1 MERSMERV
9 AWDLDWNLLRTFMV
23 IVQEGG
29 ITAAANRLLLKQPT
43 VSNALRRLETKLG
56 KRLVDR
62 GPGRFRVTEAGNLL
76 YRECVEIYG
85 SVSRLSVLLR
95 DVEDEVAG
103 EVRIAMASH
112 VISPLF
118 DDALSEFHRAHPRA
132 TYSVEVATSS
142 VVTERVLEKQASFG
156 VCLVHEQHPR
166 LTYKLLFRE
175 HFGFFCGPRHR
186 LFGKTGLALSDLKG
200 ETSVSFRTD
209 RLSDALRPV
218 TLLRATAGI
227 DDRVIGVS
235 SNLEEVRRMI
245 VAGLGIGPLPVHA
258 VERDVRDG
266 LLWRLPPYEDAP
278 AIDIYLVSNPRARLN
293 RAEAGLLRML
303 SQRVDALPLSQR
315 TYAR

>member
-1 MERSMERV
+1 M
-9 AWDLDWNLLRTFMV
+9 
-23 IVQEGG
+23 
-29 ITAAANRLLLKQPT
+29 
-43 VSNALRRLETKLG
+43 
-56 KRLVDR
+56 
-62 GPGRFRVTEAGNLL
+62 
-76 YRECVEIYG
+76 
-85 SVSRLSVLLR
+85 
-95 DVEDEVAG
+95 
-103 EVRIAMASH
+103 
-112 VISPLF
+112 
-118 DDALSEFHRAHPRA
+118 
-132 TYSVEVATSS
+132 
-142 VVTERVLEKQASFG
+142 
-156 VCLVHEQHPR
+156 
-166 LTYKLLFRE
+166 
-175 HFGFFCGPRHR
+175 
-186 LFGKTGLALSDLKG
+186 FGKTGLALSDLKG